1 MLFRLMPVSYCD
13 TIALF
18 YILSACRRP
27 LRSFPFAVAEI
38 SGRRL
43 AVGPGGR
50 HRALAVVSHFQPHP
64 PPAPLLLLLLPLLVL
79 PLLVLLLLVLLL
91 LVSAFL
97 MGSAIYAV

>member
-50 HRALAVVSHFQPHP
+50 HRALAVVHQ
-64 PPAPLLLLLLPLLVL
+64 
-79 PLLVLLLLVLLL
+79 
-91 LVSAFL
+91 
-97 MGSAIYAV
+97 SAIDGRAKEFVEQRVLYRRVGILNLYFPPTHIFYDY